1 MFSGVLPQRCKATMG
16 GQSCAGGGRGAVED
30 GVGLPLTVS
39 PPSGMFHF
47 ERGMFVFPVE
57 AKNFTNHNNIASLD
71 TNLLDIG
78 TSTSRMQSNQRSA
91 SCFGQSSG
99 SSVFPCFRWRV
110 GGPIFQ
116 MFSFF

>member
-1 MFSGVLPQRCKATMG
+1 
-16 GQSCAGGGRGAVED
+16 
-30 GVGLPLTVS
+30 
-39 PPSGMFHF
+39 MFHF

-57 AKNFTNHNNIASLD
+57 TKNFTNHNNIASLD

-91 SCFGQSSG
+91 SCFGQSFG

-116 MFSFF
+116 MFSFFNFAICDEETNCFHQRQGRGAKKPGMAAP